1 MSFQFVQNRTNNHLT
16 WVMVDSADFASRE
29 SAVSAT
35 TKIKIYGTL
44 ETATGVNF
52 ITSGTGSLTND
63 IVHVGV
69 SATGVYH
76 IALAKADLSDASAA
90 WYDEYIVILSAT
102 GAAYETFIVE
112 GVRTDTSAISNLL
125 SNLSA
130 IASDIYSALTLIQ
143 GASYLSDMASA
154 VWTTPVGARVDS
166 RLLLVQSRLSDLD
179 SRLVSDV
186 SDILSAIAAGGG
198 TVTVS
203 NISDIASA
211 VWGFSAR
218 GLTTSLVTSSDLVS
232 KVWAHAT
239 ASDILSTVK
248 QASSRVTLV
257 QSRLSDLDSRLMSDV
272 SDILSAIAAG
282 GGTLTVSNISDIASA
297 VWGVHWTG
305 NSLASSFGSAFEK
318 LLSHASDAM
327 SAAQQGNS
335 RALLVQ
341 SRLSDLDSRLMS
353 DISDILSAI
362 AAGGGTLTVSNISDI
377 ASAVWGLHWTGH
389 SVASSFGSA
398 FERLLSNTSDAMSA
412 AQQGNSRIL
421 LVQSR
426 LSDLDSRLVSDVSD
440 IRSAIAAIPL
450 TTLTVSDISDVASA
464 VWANAVGARVDSR
477 LLLTQSMASDAASAA
492 QQGNSRVL
500 VVQSR
505 LSDLDSRLVSD
516 VSDIRS
522 AIATTPSAVWATALA
537 TKLVQ
542 LNPSDLSDLRSAITG
557 VVATLSVSDISDI
570 ASAVWATP
578 LATKLVQLNPS
589 DLSDLRS
596 AITGVVAT
604 LSVSDISDIA
614 SAVRATLVSD
624 LSDILSAA
632 VQTNSRVLVVQ
643 SRLSDLDSRL
653 VSDVSDLRSAIAT
666 TPSAVW
672 ATALATKLVQLNPS
686 DLSDLRSAI
695 TGVTA
700 TLSVSDISDIASAVW
715 ATPLATKLV
724 QLNPS
729 DLSDLRSAITGVVA
743 TLSVSDISD
752 IASAVRATLVSD
764 LSDILSAAVQT
775 NSRVLLVQSRLSDL
789 DSRLVSDVSDIRSA
803 IATTPSAVWATAL
816 ATKLVQLNPSDLSD
830 LRSAIA
836 GVTAAVSASDMS
848 DIASRVWATAIGTR
862 VDSRIALLQ
871 STASDAASGVSDLRS
886 LLTTTG
892 ILLDASTMSDLR
904 SAITAGGGAVT
915 VSNISDIA
923 SAVWAFHWTGNSL
936 ASSFGSAFEKLL
948 SGASDAASAAQQA
961 NSRIALVQ
969 GASYLSDIASQ
980 VWAHT
985 IGARVDSRIV
995 LLQSTASD
1003 AASGVSDLRSLLTT
1017 TGILLDASTM
1027 SDIRSAI
1034 TAGGGAVT
1042 VSNMS
1047 DIASAVWAFHW
1058 TGNSL
1063 ASSFGSAFEKLLS
1076 GASDAA
1082 SAAQQG
1088 NSRIL
1093 LVQSRLSDLD
1103 SRLMSDVSDI
1113 LSAIA
1118 VGGGT
1123 VTVSNISDIAS
1134 AVWATPLATKLVQ
1147 LNTSD
1152 LSDLRS
1158 AITAGPAGVLTV
1170 SDISDIA
1177 SAVWATPLAT
1187 KLVQLNPS
1195 DLSDLRSA
1203 ITGVTAAV
1211 SASDMSDIA
1220 SRVWATVIGTRV
1232 DSRIALI
1239 QSTASDAASGVSDL
1253 RSLLTTTGIL
1263 LDASTMSDLRSAIT
1277 AGGGAV
1283 TVSNISDIASAVWG
1297 FHWTGNSLA
1306 SSFGSAFEKLL
1317 SGASDA
1323 ASAAQQANSRVLL
1336 VQSRLSDLDSRLVS
1350 DVSDLRSAIATTPSA
1365 VWATALATKLVQLNP
1380 SDLSDLRSAMAA
1392 GGGGA
1397 LTTSDISDIAS
1408 AVWATP
1414 LATKLVQLNSSD
1426 LSDLRSAIAGV
1437 ATTLSVSDI
1446 SDIASAVRAI
1456 VASDLSDILS
1466 GVRQT
1471 NSRTLLVESD
1481 TSNIYSLLT
1490 AGVALDASTMSDLR
1504 SAIGGVTFT
1513 LGASELSDI
1522 ASAVRTVVSSDLSD
1536 ILSSARQGAS
1546 RTLAVQGDTANIYSL
1561 LSDVGSDVQG
1571 MAGTVGTVYGL
1582 LSSLESD
1589 IQSRFPATIP
1599 ELTGDPGATP
1609 TWVNQA
1615 ALQYMWLK
1623 NSSKTTVSKRFLR
1636 AASGQVVLSAALAD
1650 DSGSFVQGVLA
1661 E

>member
-1 MSFQFVQNRTNNHLT
+1 
-16 WVMVDSADFASRE
+16 
-29 SAVSAT
+29 
-35 TKIKIYGTL
+35 
-44 ETATGVNF
+44 
-52 ITSGTGSLTND
+52 
-63 IVHVGV
+63 VHVGA
-69 SATGVYH
+69 SAAGVYH

-90 WYDEYIVILSAT
+90 WYDEYVVILSAT
-102 GAAYETFIVE
+102 GAAFETFVIE
-112 GVRTDTSAISNLL
+112 GVRTDTSAISNFL

-130 IASDIYSALTLIQ
+130 IASDIYSALT
-143 GASYLSDMASA
+143 
-154 VWTTPVGARVDS
+154 
-166 RLLLVQSRLSDLD
+166 
-179 SRLVSDV
+179 
-186 SDILSAIAAGGG
+186 GGG

-211 VWGFSAR
+211 VWGFTTR

-239 ASDILSTVK
+239 ASDMLSTVK
-248 QASSRVTLV
+248 QTGSRVVLV
-257 QSRLSDLDSRLMSDV
+257 QSRLSDLDSRLVSDV

-297 VWGVHWTG
+297 VWGVKW
-305 NSLASSFGSAFEK
+305 SA
-318 LLSHASDAM
+318 
-327 SAAQQGNS
+327 N
-335 RALLVQ
+335 
-341 SRLSDLDSRLMS
+341 
-353 DISDILSAI
+353 
-362 AAGGGTLTVSNISDI
+362 
-377 ASAVWGLHWTGH
+377 

-398 FERLLSNTSDAMSA
+398 FERLLS
-412 AQQGNSRIL
+412 G
-421 LVQSR
+421 
-426 LSDLDSRLVSDVSD
+426 
-440 IRSAIAAIPL
+440 
-450 TTLTVSDISDVASA
+450 
-464 VWANAVGARVDSR
+464 
-477 LLLTQSMASDAASAA
+477 ASDAASAA

-500 VVQSR
+500 LVQSR
-505 LSDLDSRLVSD
+505 LSDFDSRLVSD
-516 VSDIRS
+516 ISDIRS
-522 AIATTPSAVWATALA
+522 AIATTPSAVWATA
-537 TKLVQ
+537 
-542 LNPSDLSDLRSAITG
+542 
-557 VVATLSVSDISDI
+557 
-570 ASAVWATP
+570 
-578 LATKLVQLNPS
+578 
-589 DLSDLRS
+589 
-596 AITGVVAT
+596 
-604 LSVSDISDIA
+604 
-614 SAVRATLVSD
+614 
-624 LSDILSAA
+624 
-632 VQTNSRVLVVQ
+632 
-643 SRLSDLDSRL
+643 
-653 VSDVSDLRSAIAT
+653 
-666 TPSAVW
+666 
-672 ATALATKLVQLNPS
+672 
-686 DLSDLRSAI
+686 
-695 TGVTA
+695 
-700 TLSVSDISDIASAVW
+700 
-715 ATPLATKLV
+715 LATKLV

-848 DIASRVWATAIGTR
+848 DIASQVWATAIGTR
-862 VDSRIALLQ
+862 VDSRIALIQ

-892 ILLDASTMSDLR
+892 ILLDASTMSDIR

-948 SGASDAASAAQQA
+948 SGASDA
-961 NSRIALVQ
+961 
-969 GASYLSDIASQ
+969 
-980 VWAHT
+980 
-985 IGARVDSRIV
+985 
-995 LLQSTASD
+995 
-1003 AASGVSDLRSLLTT
+1003 
-1017 TGILLDASTM
+1017 M
-1027 SDIRSAI
+1027 
-1034 TAGGGAVT
+1034 
-1042 VSNMS
+1042 
-1047 DIASAVWAFHW
+1047 
-1058 TGNSL
+1058 
-1063 ASSFGSAFEKLLS
+1063 
-1076 GASDAA
+1076 

-1187 KLVQLNPS
+1187 KLVQLNTS

-1203 ITGVTAAV
+1203 IAAVTAAV

-1220 SRVWATVIGTRV
+1220 SRVWATAIGARV

-1277 AGGGAV
+1277 AGAGAV
-1283 TVSNISDIASAVWG
+1283 TVSNISDIASAIWA

-1323 ASAAQQANSRVLL
+1323 ASAAQQGNSRILL

-1350 DVSDLRSAIATTPSA
+1350 DVSDLRSAVATTPSA
-1365 VWATALATKLVQLNP
+1365 VWATALATKLVTLNP
-1380 SDLSDLRSAMAA
+1380 SD
-1392 GGGGA
+1392 
-1397 LTTSDISDIAS
+1397 
-1408 AVWATP
+1408 
-1414 LATKLVQLNSSD
+1414 
-1426 LSDLRSAIAGV
+1426 
-1437 ATTLSVSDI
+1437 
-1446 SDIASAVRAI
+1446 
-1456 VASDLSDILS
+1456 
-1466 GVRQT
+1466 
-1471 NSRTLLVESD
+1471 
-1481 TSNIYSLLT
+1481 
-1490 AGVALDASTMSDLR
+1490 MSDLR
-1504 SAIGGVTFT
+1504 SAITGATFS
-1513 LGASELSDI
+1513 LGASDLSDI

-1536 ILSSARQGAS
+1536 ILSATRQANS
-1546 RTLAVQGDTANIYSL
+1546 RALVLESDTSNIYSL
-1561 LSDVGSDVQG
+1561 LSNLD
-1571 MAGTVGTVYGL
+1571 
-1582 LSSLESD
+1582 SD

-1609 TWVNQA
+1609 TWAQA
-1615 ALQYMWLK
+1615 EALQYMWLK
-1623 NSSKTTVSKRFLR
+1623 NSSKTTTTKRVLR
-1636 AASGQVVLSAALAD
+1636 TATGTAVLSAAMAD
-1650 DSGSFVQGVLA
+1650 NGTSFVQGVLA
-1661 E
+1661 G